1 MSIEKITRAVAERQF
16 PLDFAGHFIGNLF
29 VAPDKAEVVNTST
42 NPSRNTE
49 LITCR
54 YATALGHRALD
65 IAQKRFQ
72 SLRSPK
78 GRTAAVDI
86 DAIRTFRQAIV
97 DYSDTVKAVLQTE
110 CGKPAW
116 EAETEVHAS
125 VAFIDEI
132 IASHDAAKANPSTA
146 PGTEEEALG
155 IAVAY
160 IPFSTPLTSFIH
172 YLCGS
177 LYAKAPMVMVC
188 SYHATLT
195 VSVLTELVKFLDLP
209 DGSLS
214 VLFAD
219 YSSFKKLL
227 SDRRARAIIY
237 TGSREHC
244 YELRSEYHMQLDRQ
258 LILQSGGKNAAVI
271 GETADLDA
279 AVARVMLG
287 AFKSA
292 GQLCHS
298 TSRVLVADP
307 VFDSF
312 TAKLGEAVA
321 AMKIGPTDGPV
332 EGEEF
337 HPPTMGPL
345 YSHKAVDKFLRFQTM
360 AKRDAV
366 DTLLWGKA
374 ILTETGGYF
383 VQPGVH
389 ILESIDRQSAYQN
402 TIQMAPDLAIYR
414 YYSPKEVVAA
424 IDNTDAL
431 YVCSLMA
438 QREEFEAIEG
448 YINTPNV
455 RYNKATVEFNDVF
468 PVWGKQQCGQNRWGL
483 LHLDKLLTYPKFVD
497 SDDSELLLEQFAK
510 TDRG

>member
-1 MSIEKITRAVAERQF
+1 MSIEKITRAIAERNF

-29 VAPDKAEVVNTST
+29 VAPDKNELELTST
-42 NPSRNTE
+42 NPSRNTD

-54 YATALGHRALD
+54 YATSLGTRALD
-65 IAQKRFQ
+65 IAEKRFK
-72 SLRSPK
+72 SLRSPA
-78 GRTAAVDI
+78 GREAPVDI
-86 DAIRTFRQAIV
+86 DTIKTFRQAIV
-97 DYSDTVKAVLQTE
+97 DYSATLKAVLQTE

-116 EAETEVHAS
+116 EAESEIHAS
-125 VAFIDEI
+125 VGFIDEV
-132 IASHDAAKANPSTA
+132 IASHQQGKRSGP
-146 PGTEEEALG
+146 EEEALG

-172 YLCGS
+172 YVCGS

-188 SYHATLT
+188 TYHATLT

-219 YSSFKKLL
+219 YPSFRKLL
-227 SDRRARAIIY
+227 SDRRARSIIY

-244 YELRSEYHMQLDRQ
+244 HELRLEYNMQLDRQ
-258 LILQSGGKNAAVI
+258 LILQSGGKNATVV
-271 GETADLDA
+271 GMTADLNL

-292 GQLCHS
+292 GQLCQS
-298 TSRVLVADP
+298 TSRVLVADS
-307 VFDSF
+307 VFDEF
-312 TAKLGEAVA
+312 CLKLKDAVTQL
-321 AMKIGPTDGPV
+321 KIGPTDGPLP
-332 EGEEF
+332 GEDYE
-337 HPPTMGPL
+337 PPVMGPL
-345 YSHKAVDKFLRFQTM
+345 YSHKGVDKFLRFQTM

-374 ILTETGGYF
+374 IHTETGGYF

-389 ILESIDRQSAYQN
+389 VLDQIDRNSAYQN
-402 TIQMAPDLAIYR
+402 TIQMAPDLAVYR
-414 YYSPKEVVAA
+414 YYSPQEVVAA
-424 IDNTDAL
+424 VNNTDAL

-438 QREEFEAIEG
+438 DRAEFEAIEG
-448 YINTPNV
+448 YINTPNL

-497 SDDSELLLEQFAK
+497 TDGSELLLDQFLQK
-510 TDRG
+510 